1 MVIGTRRR
9 FGGAVAEEDGAG
21 GGAEVKTPVGAD
33 RCPTMRVRTVRTGV
47 WNAAKAN
54 RRAYCLSLS
63 VHNKFVYARE
73 LGLDS
78 FVVRLEFECPLKI
91 YRRSTP
97 PDDDS
102 SSIKRGTVDCRLR
115 AIMGLAELL
124 EGSAGLGPAKE
135 RFYVLIIGE
144 AEHGG
149 AVTLGVF
156 IPAVFRDAKGRRLL
170 EGLWKTY
177 FDNLR

>member
-21 GGAEVKTPVGAD
+21 GGVEVKTPVGAD

-54 RRAYCLSLS
+54 RRAYCLSLP

-91 YRRSTP
+91 YRRTTP
-97 PDDDS
+97 SDDKN
-102 SSIKRGTVDCRLR
+102 SSIKRGTIECRLR

-124 EGSAGLGPAKE
+124 EGSASLSPAKE
-135 RFYVLIIGE
+135 RFYALIIGK
-144 AEHGG
+144 AEHGR
-149 AVTLGVF
+149 AVTLCIF